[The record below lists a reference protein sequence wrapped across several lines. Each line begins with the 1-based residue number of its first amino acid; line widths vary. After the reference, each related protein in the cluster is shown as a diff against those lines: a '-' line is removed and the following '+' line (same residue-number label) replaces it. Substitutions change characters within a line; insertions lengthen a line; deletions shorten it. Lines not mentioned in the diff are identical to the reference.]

1 VARAVLE
8 SIAYQT
14 RDLVEIV
21 NKESGVP
28 LEVLRVDGGASNNDL
43 LMQFQADILGIQVD
57 RPKMVE
63 TTAAGAAM
71 LAGLGSGFWKSADD
85 LKEARKVDELYTPKM
100 SAEERKR
107 LYDGWKEAVRR
118 VSSTT

>member
-1 VARAVLE
+1 
-8 SIAYQT
+8 
-14 RDLVEIV
+14 
-21 NKESGVP
+21 
-28 LEVLRVDGGASNNDL
+28 VLRVDGGASNNDL

-85 LKEARKVDELYTPKM
+85 LKETRKVDELYTPKM
-100 SAEERKR
+100 AADERES
-107 LYDGWKEAVRR
+107 LYGGWKEAVRR
-118 VSSTT
+118 VSSGT